1 MHRDASG
8 RGREQGIDW
17 LEVAHDL
24 PHLFARLSELVHAE
38 GHAPEDLVVIPR
50 SELDRRETA
59 AFTAGWAEA
68 MAEDLPRIRREYEK
82 RVVDAYAA
90 GGDAGRGG
98 PTARRGANA
107 GTGPGVGT
115 GEAGRRGEGA
125 EVIRLPFA
133 LLLDPPAL
141 VTEAEERIRRARPP
155 VGGQPGN
162 QDPGG
167 QDPGD
172 RQPGVG
178 RSGDRQPDA
187 DHAQAAAEEPVAE
200 EPRAH
205 EQPGTGTL
213 PSAQEVREKRAV
225 PAGRKVVR
233 RRGRPIVPPL
243 RAVPV
248 QPRAQA
254 PSADSPP
261 EGPERAEADGR
272 RSLAQKARAL
282 AQELETRGGV
292 GRPEPA
298 GDGRRAGGPSPEHP
312 E

>member
-1 MHRDASG
+1 MDRDANG
-8 RGREQGIDW
+8 RGPEQGIDW
-17 LEVAHDL
+17 LEVPHDL

-82 RVVDAYAA
+82 RVVEAYAA
-90 GGDAGRGG
+90 GGEAGRGG
-98 PTARRGANA
+98 PTARRGTNT
-107 GTGPGVGT
+107 GTGAGVGT
-115 GEAGRRGEGA
+115 DGA

-141 VTEAEERIRRARPP
+141 VTEAEERIRRARQP
-155 VGGQPGN
+155 V
-162 QDPGG
+162 
-167 QDPGD
+167 
-172 RQPGVG
+172 GVG
-178 RSGDRQPDA
+178 RQPDDRQAGDQDTGDHQIGDHQIGDRQPDA
-187 DHAQAAAEEPVAE
+187 DHEQAAAEEPAAE

-205 EQPGTGTL
+205 EQPGSGTL
-213 PSAQEVREKRAV
+213 PSAQEARDKRAA

-243 RAVPV
+243 RTVPV

-254 PSADSPP
+254 PSAESPAD
-261 EGPERAEADGR
+261 GPERAEADGR

-282 AQELETRGGV
+282 AQELEARGGSS
-292 GRPEPA
+292 RPEPA
-298 GDGRRAGGPSPEHP
+298 GDGRRSGEPSPE
-312 E
+312 